1 MYRASLIPIAALV
14 LSTMGLGNASATDSG
29 DGSMDTLS
37 AYLHG
42 HRMPLVEARMIT
54 TDRGQRSLL
63 LYGYVATP

>member
-1 MYRASLIPIAALV
+1 
-14 LSTMGLGNASATDSG
+14 
-29 DGSMDTLS
+29 MDTLS